1 MKGYQLVKEIREAK
15 SAHPDGVFIK
25 WWRNE
30 EDFIDFDLLDR
41 FLQNLNESEKI
52 DGFELINEDE
62 MWRTLEAR
70 CQGRVFKE
78 KRDGDWVL
86 RWTPPPNRKVEESET
101 EYPYTAESM
110 VKILDSETNYN
121 YVD

>member
-15 SAHPDGVFIK
+15 GAHPDRVFIK

-41 FLQNLNESEKI
+41 FLQNLKEGEKI

-70 CQGRVFKE
+70 CQGRISKV

-86 RWTPPPNRKVEESET
+86 QWTPPPNRKVEEVQT
-101 EYPYTAESM
+101 EYPYSAESM